1 VRPSYVP
8 DQAQQELR
16 DLTRTVRKLSQV
28 LMPVRIRVISPA
40 RAAA

>member
-1 VRPSYVP
+1 MV
-8 DQAQQELR
+8 ELVEEAL
-16 DLTRTVRKLSQV
+16 DVHLHHL